1 MIGNDSTLIKKGEK
15 KIFFNKI
22 KNTNKKT
29 LNRRDLILGVIAS
42 YYKKYNKMVVILFFS
57 FLLYQ
62 LQSREFVYT

>member
-1 MIGNDSTLIKKGEK
+1 MIVHWSKKGK
-15 KIFFNKI
+15 KRYFFNKI

-42 YYKKYNKMVVILFFS
+42 NYKKYNKMVVILFFS